1 MRSVALRRRCEG
13 LASIAG
19 RSSPKRERF
28 LRDAAGPRVL
38 SVLHVPNVPNVPHAP
53 HVLRVPCSPDPVTIG
68 VAGLRREELNRE
80 RVSSLSVLSNMAA
93 VSPVSPMA
101 SLAQSRTAQARQ
113 WSRVG
118 HRGHEDMAPSIALE
132 ALS

>member
-1 MRSVALRRRCEG
+1 MSSAALSRRCED
-13 LASIAG
+13 LPLIAG

-28 LRDAAGPRVL
+28 LLDAAGPRVL
-38 SVLHVPNVPNVPHAP
+38 SVLHVPQVS

-68 VAGLRREELNRE
+68 VAGLRREELNGE
-80 RVSSLSVLSNMAA
+80 RVSSLAVLSNMAA
-93 VSPVSPMA
+93 VSPVSPMS
-101 SLAQSRTAQARQ
+101 SLAQSRTAQTRQ